1 MVRSGYNNA
10 PQHGA
15 DGAAIPT
22 LGTVPTVEREER
34 TMKRLISLAAL
45 VVSGA
50 MLWATT
56 WPHPILAQNSAACAA
71 DIIVQPGDTL
81 SAIAAR
87 QSGNQ
92 LTYQAIINATNA
104 QAAVDSSY
112 ATIANP
118 AAISVGWK
126 LCIPTGNG
134 PALAP
139 ATPQPATTPTRG
151 PSPTPTTTPVPL
163 VTPPTLDLALDE
175 MYPLMV
181 EYMRQQEYPGSD
193 IVIEETLAPGANYNR
208 YIASYR
214 SDGYKIYALLT
225 IPFGVKPATGWPV
238 IIFNHGYI
246 PPEIYRTTERY
257 VAYVD
262 GFARNG
268 YIVFR
273 SDYRG
278 HGFSEGE
285 PTSSRGDP
293 AYTIDVLN
301 AVASMKRHPD
311 ADPDRI
317 GMWGHSMGGLL
328 TLRSMVTTKDVKV
341 GVIWAGVVAPYE
353 ILYAQ
358 RNPNAT
364 PEPTSS
370 DPTTAQRR
378 RWRQEMI
385 DRFGTLEENPAAWA
399 AISPN
404 SYVADLSGPMQLHHG
419 TADADVDVEYSQILN
434 AQIASVGGVVEY
446 YEYPGDNHNLSVN
459 FGTVMARSVAFF
471 DRYLK

>member
-1 MVRSGYNNA
+1 MNRMYWLSLLRGLCCLMLF
-10 PQHGA
+10 GL
-15 DGAAIPT
+15 
-22 LGTVPTVEREER
+22 LGRQ
-34 TMKRLISLAAL
+34 L
-45 VVSGA
+45 
-50 MLWATT
+50 
-56 WPHPILAQNSAACAA
+56 HAQSAVTCAA
-71 DIIVQPGDTL
+71 DVIVQPGDTL

-87 QSGNQ
+87 QSGSQ
-92 LTYQAIINATNA
+92 LTYQAIVAATNA
-104 QAAVDSSY
+104 KAATDRTY
-112 ATIANP
+112 ATINNP
-118 AAISVGWK
+118 GVLVVGWK
-126 LCIPTGNG
+126 LCIPTGG
-134 PALAP
+134 
-139 ATPQPATTPTRG
+139 ATTLAATATATRTATAG
-151 PSPTPTTTPVPL
+151 PSPTPSATPVPL
-163 VTPPTLDLALDE
+163 VTPPTLDLELDE

-193 IVIEETLAPGANYNR
+193 VVIEEVLAPGVNYNR
-208 YIASYR
+208 YLASYR
-214 SDGYKIYALLT
+214 SEGLKIYALLT
-225 IPFGVKPATGWPV
+225 VPTGPKPVTGWPV

-301 AVASMKRHPD
+301 AVATMKRYAD
-311 ADPDRI
+311 ADPKRI

-328 TLRSMVTTKDVKV
+328 TLRAMVTTKDIKV
-341 GVIWAGVVAPYE
+341 GVIWAGVVAPYDM
-353 ILYAQ
+353 LYRQ
-358 RNPNAT
+358 RNPDAT
-364 PEPTSS
+364 PEAPPS
-370 DPTTAQRR
+370 DPTTVQRR

-385 DRFGTLEENPAAWA
+385 DRFGEPDENPAAWA

-404 SYVADLSGPMQLHHG
+404 SYVSEISGPLQLHHG
-419 TADADVDVEYSQILN
+419 TADEEVPLEYSQILN
-434 AQIASVGGVVEY
+434 AQIVSVGGVVEY

-471 DRYLK
+471 DQYLK